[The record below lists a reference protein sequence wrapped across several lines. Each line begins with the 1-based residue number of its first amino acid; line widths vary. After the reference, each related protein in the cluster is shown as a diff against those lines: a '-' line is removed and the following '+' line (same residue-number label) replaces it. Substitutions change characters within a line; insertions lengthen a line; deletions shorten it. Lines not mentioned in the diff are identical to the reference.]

1 MKLGENYK
9 MEKKIDFLIQRMTDK
24 QENEAYKYADQLG
37 EIGTDE
43 ALEKTLSILKNKDV
57 ESAYLAARA
66 LGKMK
71 QNNKALAT
79 LLEVIH
85 DKNNKQN
92 NGALVEAL
100 EAFDLRESFVEIL
113 RIYLFGN
120 YKASTL
126 AKEYLDHTE
135 FDITPRVIKK
145 AEKHWNHYQN
155 NAKKD
160 EGFVLKKREVE
171 AIFND
176 LRSLFEGE

>member
-1 MKLGENYK
+1 
-9 MEKKIDFLIQRMTDK
+9 MEKEIDFLIRRMIDK
-24 QENEAYKYADQLG
+24 QEKDAYKYADELG

-43 ALEKTLSILKNKDV
+43 AMEKALFLLEKNDM

-71 QNNKALAT
+71 NNKKALAP
-79 LLEVIH
+79 LLELIH
-85 DKNNKQN
+85 DQKNKHH

-100 EAFDLRESFVEIL
+100 EAFDLREHFVDIL

-126 AKEYLDHTE
+126 AKDYLDYTE

-145 AEKHWNHYQN
+145 AEKHWNHYKN
-155 NAKKD
+155 NIKQD
-160 EGFVLKKREVE
+160 EIFELKKREVE
-171 AIFND
+171 AI
-176 LRSLFEGE
+176 LRDIKSLFEGDEGK